1 MPNWSHRQIPGPSLK
16 NSVMKK
22 LFLFDFDGV
31 VVDSLELYEKAVN
44 VCLKKIGSP
53 IIRNHSDFMELFE
66 ENFYDSIRKKGVDV
80 EEFVK
85 MSALIAPTLNYD
97 EVFPH
102 YDLAP
107 VLAKLK
113 NDNFLVIVSSN
124 SNYAINL
131 MLSKYKFDLYFQNV
145 MGYEH
150 TFSKSKKIV
159 QTMNSL
165 RVTKEKSYYIGDTT
179 GDIKEGKEAKV
190 NTVAVTWGWHS
201 REKLKS
207 MDPDYIIDT
216 PEELLRI

>member
-1 MPNWSHRQIPGPSLK
+1 MPNWSHQQIPGLSSK

-44 VCLKKIGSP
+44 LCLEKIGSP
-53 IIRNHSDFMELFE
+53 IVRNRSDFMELFE
-66 ENFYDSIRKKGVDV
+66 ENFYDSIRKKGVNV

-85 MSALIAPTLNYD
+85 MSAIIAPTLNYD
-97 EVFPH
+97 KVFPH

-131 MLSKYKFDLYFQNV
+131 MLSKYKFDLYFQDV

-150 TFSKSKKIV
+150 TFSKSEKII
-159 QTMNSL
+159 QSMNSL
-165 RVTKEKSYYIGDTT
+165 KVAKEKSYYIGDTV

-190 NTVAVTWGWHS
+190 KTVAVTWGWHS
-201 REKLKS
+201 RKRLKS

>member
-1 MPNWSHRQIPGPSLK
+1 
-16 NSVMKK
+16 MKK

-44 VCLKKIGSP
+44 LCLEKIGGP
-53 IIRNHSDFMELFE
+53 LIRNRSDFMALFE
-66 ENFYDSIRKKGVDV
+66 ENFYDSIRKKGVNV
-80 EEFVK
+80 QEFIK
-85 MSALIAPTLNYD
+85 MSAIIAPTLNYD
-97 EVFPH
+97 EVSPH

-131 MLSKYKFDLYFQNV
+131 MLSKYKFDLYFQDV

-150 TFSKSKKIV
+150 TFSKSEKII
-159 QTMNSL
+159 QSMNTL
-165 RVTKEKSYYIGDTT
+165 KVAKERTYYIGDTA

-190 NTVAVTWGWHS
+190 KTVAVTWGWHS
-201 REKLKS
+201 RKKLKA
-207 MDPDYIIDT
+207 MGPDYIIDT
-216 PEELLRI
+216 PGELLRI